1 MPKFT
6 IKVWVKNEGTSTVS
20 AHLGASLVCD
30 ATGQEYFNTADDIK
44 KDFKPGDLFVTRY
57 LNTDLGPT
65 GKYTLHVALW
75 EGEKAIGKG
84 IKYASAKLLRAVEK
98 KKKKKKAIVKFKLFP
113 PGITPTSFAVD

>member
-6 IKVWVKNEGTSTVS
+6 IKVWVKNKGTSTVS

-30 ATGQEYFNTADDIK
+30 ATDQEYYNVADDIK
-44 KDFKPGDLFVTRY
+44 KDFAPGDIFMTRY

-75 EGEKAIGKG
+75 EGEKKIGQG
-84 IKYASAKLLRAVEK
+84 IKYAHAELPGAVEK
-98 KKKKKKAIVKFKLFP
+98 KKKKIINFSLLP
-113 PGITPTSFAVD
+113 PGISPTSFTVE

>member
-44 KDFKPGDLFVTRY
+44 KDFKPGDIFITRY
-57 LNTDLGPT
+57 LNTDLGPI
-65 GKYTLHVALW
+65 GKYTLYLALW
-75 EGEKAIGKG
+75 EGEKTIGQG
-84 IKYASAKLLRAVEK
+84 IKYAHVKLPGAVE
-98 KKKKKKAIVKFKLFP
+98 KKKKAIVKFKLFP